1 MYTSIDHLSM
11 FWRRKRPEPKLDLY
25 GATGL
30 FAALVSSAAAGGML
44 LYYATKPKAVA
55 KVENH
60 PKPVIK
66 PKPVHKSHA
75 NTQTTFKEDIP
86 RPGFFRSVGNYLGN
100 ADNPW
105 MSGLHGGN

>member
-1 MYTSIDHLSM
+1 M
-11 FWRRKRPEPKLDLY
+11 FQRRKKVTHNIDLY

-30 FAALVSSAAAGGML
+30 FAALVSSAAMGGML

-66 PKPVHKSHA
+66 SKPVHKSHA
-75 NTQTTFKEDIP
+75 NTQTTFEEDIP
-86 RPGFFRSVGNYLGN
+86 PPGFFRSVGNYLGN
-100 ADNPW
+100 ADNSW
-105 MSGLHGGN
+105 MSGLRGGN